1 MTVNLKAMRRTD
13 RSLFQDK
20 HSLGTAAES
29 YKNPE
34 MCPQARLEP
43 STSQYV
49 FGALD
54 VNKITMK
61 ETERCREMEEN
72 RVKGVK
78 QKKRANTRH

>member
-1 MTVNLKAMRRTD
+1 MGHLTTLLVVTNDGKTMTVKLKAIQRRD

-29 YKNPE
+29 YKIPE
-34 MCPQARLEP
+34 MCPQARVEP

-54 VNKITMK
+54 FNKITMK
-61 ETERCREMEEN
+61 ETERCR
-72 RVKGVK
+72 
-78 QKKRANTRH
+78 NTE